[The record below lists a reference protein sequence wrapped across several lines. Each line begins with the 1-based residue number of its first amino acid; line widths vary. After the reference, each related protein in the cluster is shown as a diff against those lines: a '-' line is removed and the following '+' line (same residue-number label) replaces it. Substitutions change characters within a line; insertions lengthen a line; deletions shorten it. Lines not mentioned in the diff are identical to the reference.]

1 MMPANPAPEIRMDEL
16 DDAAR
21 ASSVEREVWSGTP
34 SQWQNLW
41 AWVACV
47 LLVPIPWALWRALVT
62 KNTRYVLTDQRLK
75 TTRGVLN
82 RVTDDLELYRVKDT
96 LFQQTFWQRMVG
108 IGDIVLSTSDT
119 TTPTVAIADIR
130 NAQGVREQV
139 RGLVE
144 QRRDAKRVRELD
156 VGHDAL

>member
-1 MMPANPAPEIRMDEL
+1 MDE
-16 DDAAR
+16 DGE
-21 ASSVEREVWSGTP
+21 ASTATTGEHEVWSGTP

-47 LLVPIPWALWRALVT
+47 LVVPIPWALWRALVT
-62 KNTRYVLTDQRLK
+62 RSTRYVLTDQRLK
-75 TTRGVLN
+75 ATRGVFS
-82 RVTDDLELYRVKDT
+82 RITDDLELYRVKDT
-96 LFQQTFWQRMVG
+96 HFQQTFWQRMAG

-119 TTPTVAIADIR
+119 TTPTVVLGSIR
-130 NAQGVREQV
+130 DAEAVRERV

-156 VGHDAL
+156 VGHEAL

>member
-1 MMPANPAPEIRMDEL
+1 MNDPAPAMPPADEQ
-16 DDAAR
+16 
-21 ASSVEREVWSGTP
+21 VVWSGVP

-41 AWVACV
+41 AWVSCV

-62 KNTRYVLTDQRLK
+62 RNTRYELTTQRLK
-75 TTRGVLN
+75 TTHGVFN
-82 RVTDDLELYRVKDT
+82 RITDDIELYRVKDT
-96 LFQQTFWQRMVG
+96 HFQQTFWQRMVG

-119 TTPTVAIADIR
+119 STPVVTLADIPDA
-130 NAQGVREQV
+130 NGVRERI

-156 VGHDAL
+156 VGHEAI

>member
-1 MMPANPAPEIRMDEL
+1 MNEQDSTGSGAT
-16 DDAAR
+16 
-21 ASSVEREVWSGTP
+21 EREVWSGSP

-41 AWVACV
+41 AWVSCI

-62 KNTRYVLTDQRLK
+62 RNTGYLLTDQRLK
-75 TTRGVLN
+75 NTRGVFN

-96 LFQQTFWQRMVG
+96 HFQQTVWQRMVG

-119 TTPTVAIADIR
+119 TTPTVVIADIR
-130 NAQGVREQV
+130 DAEGVRERI

-144 QRRDAKRVRELD
+144 RRRDAKRVRELD
-156 VGHDAL
+156 VGHEAI

>member
-1 MMPANPAPEIRMDEL
+1 MNEQDT
-16 DDAAR
+16 AATT
-21 ASSVEREVWSGTP
+21 AEREVWSGTP

-41 AWVACV
+41 AWLACV

-82 RVTDDLELYRVKDT
+82 RITDDLELYRVKDT
-96 LFQQTFWQRMVG
+96 HFQQTFWQRMVG
-108 IGDIVLSTSDT
+108 IGDIVLSTSDA

-130 NAQGVREQV
+130 DAEGVREQV

-156 VGHDAL
+156 LGHDAL